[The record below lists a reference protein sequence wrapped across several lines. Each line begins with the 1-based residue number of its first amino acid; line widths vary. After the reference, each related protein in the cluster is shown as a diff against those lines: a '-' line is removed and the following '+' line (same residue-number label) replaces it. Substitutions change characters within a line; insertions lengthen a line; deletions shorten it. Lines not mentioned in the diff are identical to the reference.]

1 MIAILAG
8 PKESAADWVVEMNQ
22 KNPTISRYLYIV
34 ILSCSEKKERK
45 MDFQYPLVNKH
56 RP

>member
-22 KNPTISRYLYIV
+22 KDPTISRYLYIV
-34 ILSCSEKKERK
+34 ILSCSEKGSEKWISNT
-45 MDFQYPLVNKH
+45 LW
-56 RP
+56 